1 MAIPTIL
8 IVEEPERDLYG
19 RVKEKA
25 AISVA
30 YDQCM
35 DLATAMRGSEKSHV
49 ILVHGPSGSGKTAL
63 LQHVFEERI
72 RQEGGFFIYGKFDS
86 VPSARP
92 WPAIVDAFSDL
103 CVQCLASERR
113 SKIRKALCEELESD
127 VNQLSHLI
135 PNFKALVDGFLGSDD
150 DTEEN
155 GDWNDIQASFRR
167 NEFGFTRIK
176 LLFQRFLRAICH
188 PISSPIVLLLDDVQW
203 ADQSSLLLIE
213 ALLSEGEPVSGF
225 LLAITSDEPGLFRR
239 AQVNRDLVNATKI
252 RIRNLSKNDWIEMT
266 KQTLKKAK
274 SYIAA
279 EELDILFKKTMGNP
293 FLTVLCVKAIDEGG
307 LLKELEIEADNGV
320 KAGILSVIKGRL
332 SRLAKPAQDALFL
345 GACFGLR
352 FCMDW
357 VAPLV
362 PTYGSTRNASLQPDV
377 MPLNWGSGRLDDSE
391 HLSESEL
398 KETLNE
404 AIVNGLVT
412 KRCGIPWY
420 EFTHHSIRDAAYDL
434 FRNSSCKR
442 ERIHLLIGEHTLRKV
457 RFSSSSEDDTIL
469 WTAVDHLNLG
479 SSQLHEER
487 KLIELARLNGRA
499 AEKSMLKL
507 AFFSAAQYASAGL
520 EKIGRVGGWQTDF
533 AVTWELSTHLC
544 RMYSCLGEHEACKRV
559 ANDVVSR
566 SSSIFEKLGAFEAV
580 MESSRVEGNVEEA
593 FNIGFDVLRS
603 LNEPFPNRV
612 SKALLIWEIVKTKR
626 ILTRK
631 TLKDLSGL
639 PKMADE
645 RACATVRFLK
655 LLSLTFFA
663 MGNYFSYFVASLR
676 IVRLST
682 KYGVAR
688 ESPKAFVVF
697 GNILSQTSRHFN
709 EASRY
714 MSVAL
719 SLGEKAGK
727 SGRAQSLAVGSW
739 ILTPLQGTV
748 SEAVGQ
754 ALYGYRLA
762 MECGEVV
769 CACTS
774 VLSYCG
780 LYFWSGLPIPPL
792 MKDLPTFLTMLSE
805 YKQVRHFKF

>member
-1 MAIPTIL
+1 M
-8 IVEEPERDLYG
+8 
-19 RVKEKA
+19 
-25 AISVA
+25 
-30 YDQCM
+30 
-35 DLATAMRGSEKSHV
+35 
-49 ILVHGPSGSGKTAL
+49 
-63 LQHVFEERI
+63 
-72 RQEGGFFIYGKFDS
+72 
-86 VPSARP
+86 
-92 WPAIVDAFSDL
+92 
-103 CVQCLASERR
+103 
-113 SKIRKALCEELESD
+113 
-127 VNQLSHLI
+127 
-135 PNFKALVDGFLGSDD
+135 
-150 DTEEN
+150 
-155 GDWNDIQASFRR
+155 
-167 NEFGFTRIK
+167 
-176 LLFQRFLRAICH
+176 
-188 PISSPIVLLLDDVQW
+188 
-203 ADQSSLLLIE
+203 LLIE

-252 RIRNLSKNDWIEMT
+252 RIRNFSKNDWIEMT

-274 SYIAA
+274 SYIAT

-332 SRLAKPAQDALFL
+332 SRLAKPAQDVLFL

-357 VAPLV
+357 VAPFV
-362 PTYGSTRNASLQPDV
+362 TTYGSTRNASLQPDV
-377 MPLNWGSGRLDDSE
+377 MPFNWGSGRLDDSE

-412 KRCGIPWY
+412 KRCGIPWF

-603 LNEPFPNRV
+603 LNEPLPNRV

-626 ILTRK
+626 ILTRN
-631 TLKDLSGL
+631 
-639 PKMADE
+639 P
-645 RACATVRFLK
+645 
-655 LLSLTFFA
+655 
-663 MGNYFSYFVASLR
+663 LR
-676 IVRLST
+676 ICQAYQKWLT
-682 KYGVAR
+682 KEHVLR
-688 ESPKAFVVF
+688 F
-697 GNILSQTSRHFN
+697 GF
-709 EASRY
+709 
-714 MSVAL
+714 
-719 SLGEKAGK
+719 
-727 SGRAQSLAVGSW
+727 
-739 ILTPLQGTV
+739 
-748 SEAVGQ
+748 
-754 ALYGYRLA
+754 
-762 MECGEVV
+762 
-769 CACTS
+769 
-774 VLSYCG
+774 
-780 LYFWSGLPIPPL
+780 
-792 MKDLPTFLTMLSE
+792 
-805 YKQVRHFKF
+805 